1 MTNSLLVEYL
11 NFAPIH
17 FIDDNLNAA
26 NSNLYKATANLEH
39 QLGLELSST
48 GGADHEQE
56 LEKGLVAIETLLEK
70 SIDSKFDRWELY
82 CLKNILCLPAG
93 VDARDLPH
101 YKDLDLR
108 VTLEQEQELD
118 LELDRIRALKIT
130 ERWKKAKLL
139 KQQEKV
145 QSRLAELKKL
155 QESLEGLKATAVEAG
170 VFPVA
175 DNANRIKGLVEE
187 VNQVVSEV
195 EARTSTTNWTTVP
208 LIGASKGSLATTI
221 TSEVLYQL
229 EKAQG
234 LKSAP
239 SAVSAWD
246 ITKEYREA
254 ISIGSARNI
263 EALAKAV

>member
-155 QESLEGLKATAVEAG
+155 QESLEGLKTTAVEAG
-170 VFPVA
+170 
-175 DNANRIKGLVEE
+175 GLVEE